1 MIVDFFR
8 HGSGLS
14 KGCLDYLL
22 GEDREREHAQV
33 LSGDVE
39 LTAQL
44 IDSSPFAKKYTSGCL
59 SFYEHDLSDQDKQKI
74 MQNFEECLFP
84 GLDKDQY
91 QILWVQHQDKI
102 NQDTCETRLELNFVI
117 PNVELSTGKRLQPF
131 YAPVDLDR
139 VDLFKQITNT
149 EHSLYD
155 PNDPEHRQLF
165 LNKKN
170 LPKDIKDFKEQLHQR
185 VYRAVSNG
193 EVTDR
198 QELVQWLE
206 SNQINVTRQVKNSI
220 SIENPYEGAKRPIR
234 LEGEIYEQGFRATSE
249 YRQEVQQRIAEYR
262 GTTSERYRANVT
274 DYQRQLE
281 HKSQYHS
288 DRYPKVGRK
297 NSPEHSKQRPDGRE
311 AVEPISK
318 LAAIEIEPFNAIKR
332 ANTEPRTASPESSGT
347 EKTYHFEYGTDF
359 SSSYFAYSDFL
370 AWSRHQKQVQ
380 RDTDFEQR
388 DFRETGESRSLEQI
402 RGQLDDQHMQAA
414 RQQSSAFLYFDQRET
429 GQIRDWLLRS
439 NGVLIDDGVRSA
451 VIEDYRRTAVAIEA
465 TTARTAESTRNNA
478 NTVDGYRRIKELHED
493 FTAEAQ
499 RSGQNCYSISE
510 DYATTVRADYFSKFF
525 EETTRELRISSA
537 RATERVSDEFAYRF
551 RGEANNSQRTAEFGA
566 NRNREA
572 NSTIGTSN
580 ERETGLSEQ
589 LSRKVRGFN
598 TNPIFE
604 ALDVLDRRRELQQ
617 ERQRKNDR
625 GYDSPSPF

>member
-33 LSGDVE
+33 LSGDIE

-74 MQNFEECLFP
+74 MQNFEECLLP
-84 GLDKDQY
+84 GLDKDRY

-102 NQDTCETRLELNFVI
+102 NQDTGETRLELNFVI

-149 EHSLYD
+149 KHSLYD
-155 PNDPEHRQLF
+155 PDDPEHRQLF

-170 LPKDIKDFKEQLHQR
+170 LPKDIKDFKAQLHQR
-185 VYRAVSNG
+185 IYRAVANG
-193 EVTDR
+193 EVSDR

-234 LEGEIYEQGFRATSE
+234 LEGEIYEQGFRATGE
-249 YRQEVQQRIAEYR
+249 YRQEIQQRIEEYR

-281 HKSQYHS
+281 HKSQYHC
-288 DRYPKVGRK
+288 DRYPTVGRE
-297 NSPEHSKQRPDGRE
+297 NSPEHSKQRPNGRE
-311 AVEPISK
+311 AVEPVSK

-332 ANTEPRTASPESSGT
+332 ANTKPRTTSSEPSRT

-370 AWSRHQKQVQ
+370 AWSHRQKQVQ
-380 RDTDFEQR
+380 RSKNTQYSDQ
-388 DFRETGESRSLEQI
+388 RETIESRSPEQI
-402 RGQLDDQHMQAA
+402 RGQPEYQYVQESIKQQATSMHSDQQECRGMAKRLHDSNGILNDDRIRNTIIENHRRTTAAITATTSTIAEATASFRHDANQNYPSIVSAVKGNRERSAELTASTEIISDNTEAISRARTQHSKLYRADQLQSPRDEQDYS
-414 RQQSSAFLYFDQRET
+414 RQRRSAGENLNHTAFSLVRSSQSSEEFAQNV
-429 GQIRDWLLRS
+429 RD
-439 NGVLIDDGVRSA
+439 
-451 VIEDYRRTAVAIEA
+451 IE
-465 TTARTAESTRNNA
+465 RNI
-478 NTVDGYRRIKELHED
+478 VQIKE
-493 FTAEAQ
+493 
-499 RSGQNCYSISE
+499 
-510 DYATTVRADYFSKFF
+510 
-525 EETTRELRISSA
+525 
-537 RATERVSDEFAYRF
+537 
-551 RGEANNSQRTAEFGA
+551 
-566 NRNREA
+566 
-572 NSTIGTSN
+572 
-580 ERETGLSEQ
+580 
-589 LSRKVRGFN
+589 
-598 TNPIFE
+598 
-604 ALDVLDRRRELQQ
+604 
-617 ERQRKNDR
+617 RQKEIEKPRPNKDR
-625 GYDSPSPF
+625 GMDFGM

>member
-59 SFYEHDLSDQDKQKI
+59 SFYEHDLSDQDKQQI
-74 MQNFEECLFP
+74 MQNFERCLFP

-91 QILWVQHQDKI
+91 QILWVQHQDKV
-102 NQDTCETRLELNFVI
+102 NQDTGQTRLELNFVI

-155 PNDPEHRQLF
+155 PDDPEHRQLF

-185 VYRAVSNG
+185 VYRAVANG
-193 EVTDR
+193 EIADR
-198 QELVQWLE
+198 QGLVQWLE
-206 SNQINVTRQVKNSI
+206 SNQINVIRQVKNSI

-234 LEGEIYEQGFRATSE
+234 LEGEIYEQGFRATGE
-249 YRQEVQQRIAEYR
+249 YRQEVQQRIEEYR
-262 GTTSERYRANVT
+262 GATSERYRANVT

-281 HKSQYHS
+281 HKSQYHC
-288 DRYPKVGRK
+288 DRYPTVGRE
-297 NSPEHSKQRPDGRE
+297 NSPEHSKQRPNGRE
-311 AVEPISK
+311 AVEPVPK

-332 ANTEPRTASPESSGT
+332 ANTEPRTESSESSRT
-347 EKTYHFEYGTDF
+347 EKTYHFEYGADF

-380 RDTDFEQR
+380 RDAGAKHR
-388 DFRETGESRSLEQI
+388 DQRETNEGRPFEPI
-402 RGQLDDQHMQAA
+402 GGQFDDQHMQAT
-414 RQQSSAFLYFDQRET
+414 RQQSTTSLYSDQQECRGMAE
-429 GQIRDWLLRS
+429 RLHDS
-439 NGVLIDDGVRSA
+439 NGVLNDDRIRNTIIENHRRTTATINATAIAIAEATASFRYNANEDYPSLVSAVKGNRERSA
-451 VIEDYRRTAVAIEA
+451 KLTASTEIISDNTEAISR
-465 TTARTAESTRNNA
+465 ART
-478 NTVDGYRRIKELHED
+478 
-493 FTAEAQ
+493 Q
-499 RSGQNCYSISE
+499 YSKL
-510 DYATTVRADYFSKFF
+510 YRADQWKSSRDEPDHSQQRRSAGENLNHTAFSLV
-525 EETTRELRISSA
+525 TSDQSA
-537 RATERVSDEFAYRF
+537 AEFA
-551 RGEANNSQRTAEFGA
+551 
-566 NRNREA
+566 RNIRDIEK
-572 NSTIGTSN
+572 NILQMN
-580 ERETGLSEQ
+580 ER
-589 LSRKVRGFN
+589 K
-598 TNPIFE
+598 
-604 ALDVLDRRRELQQ
+604 Q
-617 ERQRKNDR
+617 EVEKLRPKQDR
-625 GYDSPSPF
+625 GMDFGM

>member
-102 NQDTCETRLELNFVI
+102 NQDTGETRLELNFVI

-131 YAPVDLDR
+131 YAPADLDR
-139 VDLFKQITNT
+139 VDLFKQIINT

-155 PNDPEHRQLF
+155 PDDPEHRQLF

-185 VYRAVSNG
+185 VYRAVANG
-193 EVTDR
+193 EVADR

-206 SNQINVTRQVKNSI
+206 SNQIHVTRQVKNSI

-249 YRQEVQQRIAEYR
+249 YRQEVQQRIEEYR
-262 GTTSERYRANVT
+262 GTTSERYRANLT

-281 HKSQYHS
+281 HKSQYHC
-288 DRYPKVGRK
+288 DRYPTVGRE
-297 NSPEHSKQRPDGRE
+297 NSPEHSKQCPNGRE
-311 AVEPISK
+311 AVEPVSK

-332 ANTEPRTASPESSGT
+332 ENTEPRTASSESSPT
-347 EKTYHFEYGTDF
+347 EKTYHFEYGADF

-370 AWSRHQKQVQ
+370 AWSRHQKQIQ
-380 RDTDFEQR
+380 RDADAKHR
-388 DFRETGESRSLEQI
+388 DQRETNEGRPFEPI
-402 RGQLDDQHMQAA
+402 RGQFDDQHMQAT
-414 RQQSSAFLYFDQRET
+414 RQQSPTALYSDQQERRRMAE
-429 GQIRDWLLRS
+429 RLHDS
-439 NGVLIDDGVRSA
+439 NGVLNDDRIRNTIIENHRRTTATINATTSAIAEATASFRHNANQDYPSLISAVKGNRERSAKLTASTEIISDNAEAISRARTQYSKLYRADQWQSPRDEQDYSQQRRSAGENLNYTAFSLVRS
-451 VIEDYRRTAVAIEA
+451 
-465 TTARTAESTRNNA
+465 S
-478 NTVDGYRRIKELHED
+478 
-493 FTAEAQ
+493 Q
-499 RSGQNCYSISE
+499 
-510 DYATTVRADYFSKFF
+510 
-525 EETTRELRISSA
+525 SSA
-537 RATERVSDEFAYRF
+537 EFDRNIGDIEKNIVKMKQYR
-551 RGEANNSQRTAEFGA
+551 E
-566 NRNREA
+566 
-572 NSTIGTSN
+572 
-580 ERETGLSEQ
+580 
-589 LSRKVRGFN
+589 K
-598 TNPIFE
+598 E
-604 ALDVLDRRRELQQ
+604 ALKP
-617 ERQRKNDR
+617 ERNLGQDL
-625 GYDSPSPF
+625 SM

>member
-22 GEDREREHAQV
+22 GEDREREHALV

-59 SFYEHDLSDQDKQKI
+59 SFYEHDLNDQDKQQI
-74 MQNFEECLFP
+74 IQNFEECLFP
-84 GLDKDQY
+84 GLNQDQY
-91 QILWVQHQDKI
+91 QILWVQHQDKV
-102 NQDTCETRLELNFVI
+102 NQDTGQTRLELNFVI

-149 EHSLYD
+149 QHRLYD
-155 PNDPEHRQLF
+155 PDDPEHRQLF

-185 VYRAVSNG
+185 VYRAVANG
-193 EVTDR
+193 EVADR

-234 LEGEIYEQGFRATSE
+234 LEGEIYEQGFRATGE
-249 YRQEVQQRIAEYR
+249 YRQEVQQRIEEYR

-274 DYQRQLE
+274 EYQRQLE
-281 HKSQYHS
+281 HKSQYHN
-288 DRYPKVGRK
+288 DRYSTVGRE

-311 AVEPISK
+311 TVKPVSS

-380 RDTDFEQR
+380 RDADAKYSDQREANEGRPFEPI
-388 DFRETGESRSLEQI
+388 G
-402 RGQLDDQHMQAA
+402 GQFDDQHMQAT
-414 RQQSSAFLYFDQRET
+414 RQQSSTPMYSDQQERWGMAE
-429 GQIRDWLLRS
+429 RLHDS
-439 NGVLIDDGVRSA
+439 NGVLNDDRIRNTI
-451 VIEDYRRTAVAIEA
+451 IENHRRTTATITATTSAIAEA
-465 TTARTAESTRNNA
+465 TASFRHNANQDYPSLVSTVKGNRERSEKLTASTEIISDNTEAISRSRTQYSKLYRADQWKSSRDEPDHSQQRRSSGENLNRTA
-478 NTVDGYRRIKELHED
+478 
-493 FTAEAQ
+493 
-499 RSGQNCYSISE
+499 
-510 DYATTVRADYFSKFF
+510 FSLI
-525 EETTRELRISSA
+525 TSDQSA
-537 RATERVSDEFAYRF
+537 AEFA
-551 RGEANNSQRTAEFGA
+551 
-566 NRNREA
+566 RNIRDIET
-572 NSTIGTSN
+572 NIVQMK
-580 ERETGLSEQ
+580 ERKKEMD
-589 LSRKVRGFN
+589 K
-598 TNPIFE
+598 P
-604 ALDVLDRRRELQQ
+604 
-617 ERQRKNDR
+617 KPDR
-625 GYDSPSPF
+625 GMDFSL

>member
-33 LSGDVE
+33 LSGNVE

-91 QILWVQHQDKI
+91 QILWVQHQDKV
-102 NQDTCETRLELNFVI
+102 NQDTGETRLELNFVI

-155 PNDPEHRQLF
+155 PDDPEHRQLF

-193 EVTDR
+193 EVADR

-234 LEGEIYEQGFRATSE
+234 LEGEIYEQGFRATGE
-249 YRQEVQQRIAEYR
+249 YRQEVQQRIEEYR

-281 HKSQYHS
+281 HKSQYHC
-288 DRYPKVGRK
+288 DRYPTVGRE

-311 AVEPISK
+311 AVKPVSN
-318 LAAIEIEPFNAIKR
+318 LAAIEIEPFNEIKR
-332 ANTEPRTASPESSGT
+332 ANTEPRTTSPESSGT

-380 RDTDFEQR
+380 RDADAKYSDQREANEGRPFEPI
-388 DFRETGESRSLEQI
+388 G
-402 RGQLDDQHMQAA
+402 GQFDDQHMQAT
-414 RQQSSAFLYFDQRET
+414 RQQSTTSLYSDQQECRGMAE
-429 GQIRDWLLRS
+429 RLHDS
-439 NGVLIDDGVRSA
+439 NGVLNDDRIRNTIIENHRRTTATITATTSAIAEATASFRHNANQDYPSLVSSIKSNRERSA
-451 VIEDYRRTAVAIEA
+451 ELTASTEIIIDNTEAISRARTQYSKLYRADQWQSPRDKPDHSQQRRSAGENLNRTA
-465 TTARTAESTRNNA
+465 
-478 NTVDGYRRIKELHED
+478 
-493 FTAEAQ
+493 
-499 RSGQNCYSISE
+499 
-510 DYATTVRADYFSKFF
+510 FSLV
-525 EETTRELRISSA
+525 TGDQSSA
-537 RATERVSDEFAYRF
+537 EFA
-551 RGEANNSQRTAEFGA
+551 
-566 NRNREA
+566 RNIRDIEK
-572 NSTIGTSN
+572 NIIQMN
-580 ERETGLSEQ
+580 ERKQEVEKPRPRQ
-589 LSRKVRGFN
+589 DRGFD
-598 TNPIFE
+598 F
-604 ALDVLDRRRELQQ
+604 
-617 ERQRKNDR
+617 
-625 GYDSPSPF
+625 GM

>member
-59 SFYEHDLSDQDKQKI
+59 SFYEHDLSDQDKQQI

-84 GLDKDQY
+84 GLEKDQY

-102 NQDTCETRLELNFVI
+102 NQDTGETRLELNFVI

-139 VDLFKQITNT
+139 VDLFKQIINT

-155 PNDPEHRQLF
+155 PDAPEHRQLF

-185 VYRAVSNG
+185 VYRAVANG

-198 QELVQWLE
+198 QGLVQWLE
-206 SNQINVTRQVKNSI
+206 SNQIHVTRQVKNSI

-234 LEGEIYEQGFRATSE
+234 LEGEIYEQGFRATGE

-262 GTTSERYRANVT
+262 GTASERYRANVT

-281 HKSQYHS
+281 YKSKYHS
-288 DRYPKVGRK
+288 NRYPTVGRE
-297 NSPEHSKQRPDGRE
+297 NSPEHSEQRPDSRK
-311 AVEPISK
+311 AAEPISK

-332 ANTEPRTASPESSGT
+332 ENTEPRAASPESSGT
-347 EKTYHFEYGTDF
+347 EKAYHFEYGTDF
-359 SSSYFAYSDFL
+359 SSSYFAYSDFI
-370 AWSRHQKQVQ
+370 AWSHRQKQVQ
-380 RDTDFEQR
+380 RSKDTQYR
-388 DFRETGESRSLEQI
+388 DQRETVESRSPKQI
-402 RGQLDDQHMQAA
+402 RGQSEYQYVQESIEQQATPMYSDQQECRGMAERLH
-414 RQQSSAFLYFDQRET
+414 D
-429 GQIRDWLLRS
+429 S
-439 NGVLIDDGVRSA
+439 NGILNDDRIRNTIIENHRRTTAAITATTTAVAAATANFRHDAKQDYPSLVSAVKSNQERSGELATGTKVLIDNTDTISRARTQYSKLYRADQWQSPRNEQDYSEQRRSSGENLNHTAFSLVRS
-451 VIEDYRRTAVAIEA
+451 
-465 TTARTAESTRNNA
+465 S
-478 NTVDGYRRIKELHED
+478 
-493 FTAEAQ
+493 Q
-499 RSGQNCYSISE
+499 SSE
-510 DYATTVRADYFSKFF
+510 
-525 EETTRELRISSA
+525 
-537 RATERVSDEFAYRF
+537 EFA
-551 RGEANNSQRTAEFGA
+551 
-566 NRNREA
+566 RNIRNIEK
-572 NSTIGTSN
+572 NIVQMN
-580 ERETGLSEQ
+580 ERKQEIEKPRPKQ
-589 LSRKVRGFN
+589 NRGMDF
-598 TNPIFE
+598 
-604 ALDVLDRRRELQQ
+604 
-617 ERQRKNDR
+617 
-625 GYDSPSPF
+625 GM

>member
-59 SFYEHDLSDQDKQKI
+59 SFYEHDLSDQNKQKI

-84 GLDKDQY
+84 GLEKDQY

-102 NQDTCETRLELNFVI
+102 NQDTGETRLELNFVI

-155 PNDPEHRQLF
+155 PDDPEHRQLF

-170 LPKDIKDFKEQLHQR
+170 LPKDIKDFKAQLHQR
-185 VYRAVSNG
+185 VYRAVANG
-193 EVTDR
+193 EVADR

-234 LEGEIYEQGFRATSE
+234 LEGEIYEQGFRATGE
-249 YRQEVQQRIAEYR
+249 YRQEVQQRIEEYR

-281 HKSQYHS
+281 HKSQYHC
-288 DRYPKVGRK
+288 DRYPTVGRE

-311 AVEPISK
+311 AVKPVSK

-332 ANTEPRTASPESSGT
+332 ANTEPRTASPESSRT

-380 RDTDFEQR
+380 RDADAKYSDQREANEGRPFEP
-388 DFRETGESRSLEQI
+388 I
-402 RGQLDDQHMQAA
+402 RGQFDDQHMQAT
-414 RQQSSAFLYFDQRET
+414 RQQSTTSLYSDQQECRGMAE
-429 GQIRDWLLRS
+429 RLHDS
-439 NGVLIDDGVRSA
+439 NGVLNDDRIRNTI
-451 VIEDYRRTAVAIEA
+451 IENHRRTTAAITATTRAIEA
-465 TTARTAESTRNNA
+465 ATAVFRHDANQNYPSLVSAVKGNQERSGKLTASTEIISDNTEAISRARTQYSKLYRADQWQSPRDEPDHSQQRRSAGENLNRTAFNLGTSDQSSAEFARNIGNIEK
-478 NTVDGYRRIKELHED
+478 NIVQIKE
-493 FTAEAQ
+493 
-499 RSGQNCYSISE
+499 
-510 DYATTVRADYFSKFF
+510 
-525 EETTRELRISSA
+525 
-537 RATERVSDEFAYRF
+537 
-551 RGEANNSQRTAEFGA
+551 
-566 NRNREA
+566 
-572 NSTIGTSN
+572 
-580 ERETGLSEQ
+580 
-589 LSRKVRGFN
+589 
-598 TNPIFE
+598 
-604 ALDVLDRRRELQQ
+604 
-617 ERQRKNDR
+617 RQKEMEKPRPKQDR
-625 GYDSPSPF
+625 GMDFGI

>member
-22 GEDREREHAQV
+22 GEDREREHAKV

-59 SFYEHDLSDQDKQKI
+59 SFYEHDLSDQDKQQI

-84 GLDKDQY
+84 GLEKDQY

-102 NQDTCETRLELNFVI
+102 NQDTGETRLELNFVI

-155 PNDPEHRQLF
+155 PDDPAHRQLF

-170 LPKDIKDFKEQLHQR
+170 LPKDIKDFKAQLHQR
-185 VYRAVSNG
+185 VYRAVANG
-193 EVTDR
+193 EVADR

-234 LEGEIYEQGFRATSE
+234 LEGEIYEQGFRATGE
-249 YRQEVQQRIAEYR
+249 YRQEVQQRIEEYR
-262 GTTSERYRANVT
+262 GTTSERYRANVA

-281 HKSQYHS
+281 HKSQYHC
-288 DRYPKVGRK
+288 DRYSTVGRE
-297 NSPEHSKQRPDGRE
+297 NSPEHSKQCSDGRE
-311 AVEPISK
+311 TVKPVSS

-347 EKTYHFEYGTDF
+347 EKTYYFEYGTDF

-370 AWSRHQKQVQ
+370 AWSCHQKQVQ
-380 RDTDFEQR
+380 RDADAKYSDQREANEGRPFEP
-388 DFRETGESRSLEQI
+388 I
-402 RGQLDDQHMQAA
+402 RGQFDDQHMQAT
-414 RQQSSAFLYFDQRET
+414 RQQSTTSLYSDQQECRGMAE
-429 GQIRDWLLRS
+429 RLHDS
-439 NGVLIDDGVRSA
+439 NGVLNDDRIRNTIIENHRRTTATITATTIAIAEATASFRHNANQDYPSLVSAVKGNRERSAKLTASTEIISDDTEAISRARTQYSKLYRADQWQSPRDEQDYSRQRRSSGENLNHTAFNLVRSSQSA
-451 VIEDYRRTAVAIEA
+451 
-465 TTARTAESTRNNA
+465 AEFTRNIRDIEKNI
-478 NTVDGYRRIKELHED
+478 VQMKELKKEVEQPQPKRD
-493 FTAEAQ
+493 
-499 RSGQNCYSISE
+499 RDMG
-510 DYATTVRADYFSKFF
+510 
-525 EETTRELRISSA
+525 
-537 RATERVSDEFAYRF
+537 
-551 RGEANNSQRTAEFGA
+551 RGW
-566 NRNREA
+566 
-572 NSTIGTSN
+572 
-580 ERETGLSEQ
+580 
-589 LSRKVRGFN
+589 
-598 TNPIFE
+598 
-604 ALDVLDRRRELQQ
+604 
-617 ERQRKNDR
+617 
-625 GYDSPSPF
+625 

>member
-39 LTAQL
+39 LTGQL

-59 SFYEHDLSDQDKQKI
+59 SFYEHDLSDQDKQQI

-91 QILWVQHQDKI
+91 QILWVQHQDKV
-102 NQDTCETRLELNFVI
+102 NQDTGETRLELNFVI

-139 VDLFKQITNT
+139 VDLFKQIINT

-155 PNDPEHRQLF
+155 PDDPEHRQLF

-193 EVTDR
+193 EVADR

-234 LEGEIYEQGFRATSE
+234 LEGEIYEQGFRATGE
-249 YRQEVQQRIAEYR
+249 YRQEVQQRIEEYR
-262 GTTSERYRANVT
+262 GTTSERYRTNVT

-281 HKSQYHS
+281 HKSQYYC
-288 DRYPKVGRK
+288 DRYPTVGRE

-311 AVEPISK
+311 AIKPVSN

-332 ANTEPRTASPESSGT
+332 ANTEPRTASPESSRT
-347 EKTYHFEYGTDF
+347 EKTYYFEYGADF
-359 SSSYFAYSDFL
+359 SSSYFAYSNFL

-380 RDTDFEQR
+380 RDADAKYSDQREANEGRPFEPIGRQ
-388 DFRETGESRSLEQI
+388 F
-402 RGQLDDQHMQAA
+402 DDQHMQTAK
-414 RQQSSAFLYFDQRET
+414 QQSPTSMYSDQQGRRGLAEQLH
-429 GQIRDWLLRS
+429 GAD
-439 NGVLIDDGVRSA
+439 GVLSDDRIRNT
-451 VIEDYRRTAVAIEA
+451 VIENHRRTTAAITA
-465 TTARTAESTRNNA
+465 TTNSVAAATAEFRRDAKENYPSLISTIKGNGERTDRLSA
-478 NTVDGYRRIKELHED
+478 NTKVIIDNTDTISRIGKNTATYTEQINGKVREMSQITTNYED
-493 FTAEAQ
+493 VLEKISTTQ
-499 RSGQNCYSISE
+499 RSVSSQVAKAQQNLLETSE
-510 DYATTVRADYFSKFF
+510 LLK
-525 EETTRELRISSA
+525 RISS
-537 RATERVSDEFAYRF
+537 
-551 RGEANNSQRTAEFGA
+551 
-566 NRNREA
+566 
-572 NSTIGTSN
+572 
-580 ERETGLSEQ
+580 
-589 LSRKVRGFN
+589 K
-598 TNPIFE
+598 
-604 ALDVLDRRRELQQ
+604 
-617 ERQRKNDR
+617 
-625 GYDSPSPF
+625 

>member
-59 SFYEHDLSDQDKQKI
+59 SFYEHDLSDQDKQQI

-91 QILWVQHQDKI
+91 QILWVQHQDKV
-102 NQDTCETRLELNFVI
+102 NQDTGETRLELNFVI

-155 PNDPEHRQLF
+155 PDDPEHRQLF

-170 LPKDIKDFKEQLHQR
+170 LPKDIKDFKAQLHQR
-185 VYRAVSNG
+185 VYRAVANG
-193 EVTDR
+193 EVADR

-206 SNQINVTRQVKNSI
+206 LNQINVTRQVKNSI

-234 LEGEIYEQGFRATSE
+234 LEGEIYEQGFRATGE
-249 YRQEVQQRIAEYR
+249 YRQEVQQRIEEYR
-262 GTTSERYRANVT
+262 GTASERYRANVT
-274 DYQRQLE
+274 EYQRQLE

-288 DRYPKVGRK
+288 DRYPTVGRE

-311 AVEPISK
+311 AVEPVSS

-332 ANTEPRTASPESSGT
+332 ADTEPRTASPESSRT
-347 EKTYHFEYGTDF
+347 EKTYYFEYGTDF
-359 SSSYFAYSDFL
+359 SSSYFAYSNFL

-380 RDTDFEQR
+380 RDADAKYSDQREANEGRPFEPIGRQ
-388 DFRETGESRSLEQI
+388 F
-402 RGQLDDQHMQAA
+402 DDQHMQAT
-414 RQQSSAFLYFDQRET
+414 RQQSTTSLYSDQQECRGMAE
-429 GQIRDWLLRS
+429 RLHDS
-439 NGVLIDDGVRSA
+439 NGVLNDDRIRNTIIENHRRTTATITATTNAIAEATASFRHNANQNYPSLVSSIKGNRERSAELTASTEIISDNTEAISRSRTQYSKLYRADQWQSPRDEPNHSQQRRSIEENLNDTAFSLVRSSQ
-451 VIEDYRRTAVAIEA
+451 I
-465 TTARTAESTRNNA
+465 ST
-478 NTVDGYRRIKELHED
+478 
-493 FTAEAQ
+493 
-499 RSGQNCYSISE
+499 
-510 DYATTVRADYFSKFF
+510 
-525 EETTRELRISSA
+525 
-537 RATERVSDEFAYRF
+537 EFA
-551 RGEANNSQRTAEFGA
+551 
-566 NRNREA
+566 RNLRDIEK
-572 NSTIGTSN
+572 NIVQMN
-580 ERETGLSEQ
+580 ERKHEIEKP
-589 LSRKVRGFN
+589 RPK
-598 TNPIFE
+598 
-604 ALDVLDRRRELQQ
+604 
-617 ERQRKNDR
+617 KDR
-625 GYDSPSPF
+625 GMDFSM

>member
-22 GEDREREHAQV
+22 GEDREREHAKV

-39 LTAQL
+39 LTGQL

-74 MQNFEECLFP
+74 MRNFEQCLFP
-84 GLDKDQY
+84 GLDQDQY
-91 QILWVQHQDKI
+91 QILWVQHQDKV
-102 NQDTCETRLELNFVI
+102 NQDTGQTRLELNFVI

-155 PNDPEHRQLF
+155 PDDPEHRQLF

-193 EVTDR
+193 EVADR

-234 LEGEIYEQGFRATSE
+234 LEGEIYEQGFRATGE

-281 HKSQYHS
+281 HKSKYHVE
-288 DRYPKVGRK
+288 RYPTVGRGDLTA
-297 NSPEHSKQRPDGRE
+297 HSERLTADRDATRP
-311 AVEPISK
+311 VPS
-318 LAAIEIEPFNAIKR
+318 LATVQIEPFKANER
-332 ANTEPRTASPESSGT
+332 ADTDRRTASSEQKPT
-347 EKTYHFEYGTDF
+347 ETAYHFEYGNDF
-359 SSSYFAYSDFL
+359 GSCYFNYSHYCARFYG
-370 AWSRHQKQVQ
+370 QKQVQ
-380 RDTDFEQR
+380 RDTDTQY
-388 DFRETGESRSLEQI
+388 DHQRETNASGSPEPI
-402 RGQLDDQHMQAA
+402 GGQFDVQHMQTAKQQSPTLMYSDQQECRRMAERLHDSDGVLNDDRIRNAVIENYRRTTATITATTRAVTAA
-414 RQQSSAFLYFDQRET
+414 TESFRHNANQNYPSLVSAIKGNQERSGQLATDTKVINDNTEAISRARTQYSELYRADQWQSPRDESNYSQQQRSSGENLNRTAFSLVASDQSSAEFARNL
-429 GQIRDWLLRS
+429 RDIEK
-439 NGVLIDDGVRSA
+439 NLIQ
-451 VIEDYRRTAVAIEA
+451 
-465 TTARTAESTRNNA
+465 
-478 NTVDGYRRIKELHED
+478 IKER
-493 FTAEAQ
+493 Q
-499 RSGQNCYSISE
+499 KKI
-510 DYATTVRADYFSKFF
+510 
-525 EETTRELRISSA
+525 ETP
-537 RATERVSDEFAYRF
+537 
-551 RGEANNSQRTAEFGA
+551 Q
-566 NRNREA
+566 
-572 NSTIGTSN
+572 
-580 ERETGLSEQ
+580 
-589 LSRKVRGFN
+589 
-598 TNPIFE
+598 P
-604 ALDVLDRRRELQQ
+604 
-617 ERQRKNDR
+617 KNDHSLFR
-625 GYDSPSPF
+625 

>member
-59 SFYEHDLSDQDKQKI
+59 SFYEHDLSDQDKQQI

-102 NQDTCETRLELNFVI
+102 NQDTGETRLELNFVI

-155 PNDPEHRQLF
+155 PDDPEHRQLF

-193 EVTDR
+193 EVADR

-234 LEGEIYEQGFRATSE
+234 LEGEIYEQGFRATGE
-249 YRQEVQQRIAEYR
+249 YRQEVQQRIEEYR

-288 DRYPKVGRK
+288 DRYPTVGRE
-297 NSPEHSKQRPDGRE
+297 NSPEHSKQRPNGRE
-311 AVEPISK
+311 AVEPVSK

-380 RDTDFEQR
+380 RDAGAKHR
-388 DFRETGESRSLEQI
+388 DQRETNEGRPFEPI
-402 RGQLDDQHMQAA
+402 RGQLDDQYMQAT
-414 RQQSSAFLYFDQRET
+414 RQQSSALMYSDQQECRGMAE
-429 GQIRDWLLRS
+429 RLHDS
-439 NGVLIDDGVRSA
+439 NGVLNDDRIRNTI
-451 VIEDYRRTAVAIEA
+451 IENHRRTTAAITATTTAVAEATASFRHNANQDYPSLVSSIKDNRERSAKLTASTEIISDNAEAISRARTEYSKLYRADQWKSPRDEQDYSQQRRSSGENLNHTAFSLVRSSQSSTEFARNVRIIEA
-465 TTARTAESTRNNA
+465 TI
-478 NTVDGYRRIKELHED
+478 VQMKEQKKEI
-493 FTAEAQ
+493 EKP
-499 RSGQNCYSISE
+499 R
-510 DYATTVRADYFSKFF
+510 
-525 EETTRELRISSA
+525 
-537 RATERVSDEFAYRF
+537 
-551 RGEANNSQRTAEFGA
+551 
-566 NRNREA
+566 
-572 NSTIGTSN
+572 
-580 ERETGLSEQ
+580 
-589 LSRKVRGFN
+589 
-598 TNPIFE
+598 P
-604 ALDVLDRRRELQQ
+604 QQ
-617 ERQRKNDR
+617 DR
-625 GYDSPSPF
+625 GIDFEM

>member
-14 KGCLDYLL
+14 KNCLDYLL

-59 SFYEHDLSDQDKQKI
+59 SFYEHDLSDQDKQNI
-74 MQNFEECLFP
+74 MQNFEQCLFP
-84 GLDKDQY
+84 GLDRDQY
-91 QILWVQHQDKI
+91 QILWVQHQDKV
-102 NQDTCETRLELNFVI
+102 NQDTGETRLELNFVI

-155 PNDPEHRQLF
+155 PDDPEHRQLF

-185 VYRAVSNG
+185 VYRAVTNG
-193 EVTDR
+193 EVADR

-234 LEGEIYEQGFRATSE
+234 LEGEIYEQSFRATGE
-249 YRQEVQQRIAEYR
+249 YRQEVQQRIEEYR

-288 DRYPKVGRK
+288 DRYSTVGRE
-297 NSPEHSKQRPDGRE
+297 NSPEHSKQRPNGRE
-311 AVEPISK
+311 AVEPVSK

-332 ANTEPRTASPESSGT
+332 ANTEPRTASPESSPT
-347 EKTYHFEYGTDF
+347 EKTYHFEYGADF

-380 RDTDFEQR
+380 RDADAKHR
-388 DFRETGESRSLEQI
+388 DQRETNEGRSFEPI
-402 RGQLDDQHMQAA
+402 GGQFDDQHMQAT
-414 RQQSSAFLYFDQRET
+414 RQQSPASMYSDQQECRRMAEWLYD
-429 GQIRDWLLRS
+429 S
-439 NGVLIDDGVRSA
+439 NGVLNDDRIRNTVIDNHRRTTATITATTSAIAEATASFRHDANQDYPRLVSSVKGNRERSA
-451 VIEDYRRTAVAIEA
+451 KLTASTEIISDNTEAISR
-465 TTARTAESTRNNA
+465 ARTQYSQLYRADQWQSQRDESDYSQQRRSTGENLSLTTLSLVTSDQSSAEFTRN
-478 NTVDGYRRIKELHED
+478 
-493 FTAEAQ
+493 
-499 RSGQNCYSISE
+499 
-510 DYATTVRADYFSKFF
+510 VRDIEKNLI
-525 EETTRELRISSA
+525 EM
-537 RATERVSDEFAYRF
+537 
-551 RGEANNSQRTAEFGA
+551 
-566 NRNREA
+566 
-572 NSTIGTSN
+572 
-580 ERETGLSEQ
+580 
-589 LSRKVRGFN
+589 K
-598 TNPIFE
+598 
-604 ALDVLDRRRELQQ
+604 Q
-617 ERQRKNDR
+617 ERAEIERTKDR
-625 GYDSPSPF
+625 GIDFGF

>member
-22 GEDREREHAQV
+22 GEDREREHARV

-91 QILWVQHQDKI
+91 QILWVQHQDKV
-102 NQDTCETRLELNFVI
+102 NQDTGETRLELNFVI

-155 PNDPEHRQLF
+155 PDDPEHRQLF

-170 LPKDIKDFKEQLHQR
+170 LPKDIKDFKEQLHQC

-193 EVTDR
+193 EVADR

-234 LEGEIYEQGFRATSE
+234 LEGEIYEQGFRATGE
-249 YRQEVQQRIAEYR
+249 YRQEVQQRIEEYR
-262 GTTSERYRANVT
+262 GTASERYRANVT
-274 DYQRQLE
+274 EYQRQLD

-288 DRYPKVGRK
+288 DRYPTVGRE

-311 AVEPISK
+311 AVEPVSS

-332 ANTEPRTASPESSGT
+332 ADTEPRTASPESSRT

-380 RDTDFEQR
+380 RDADAKYSDQREANEGRPFEPIGRQ
-388 DFRETGESRSLEQI
+388 F
-402 RGQLDDQHMQAA
+402 DDQHMQAT
-414 RQQSSAFLYFDQRET
+414 RQQSTTSLYSDQQECRGMAE
-429 GQIRDWLLRS
+429 RLHDS
-439 NGVLIDDGVRSA
+439 NGVLNDDRIRNTIIENHRRTTATITATTSAIAEATASFRHNANQDYPSLVSSIKDNRERSA
-451 VIEDYRRTAVAIEA
+451 ELTASTEIIIDNTEAISRARTQYSELYRADQWQSSRDEPDYSQQRRSIGENLNRTAFSLVTSDQSSAKFARNVRDIEK
-465 TTARTAESTRNNA
+465 NL
-478 NTVDGYRRIKELHED
+478 VQIKEHQKE
-493 FTAEAQ
+493 
-499 RSGQNCYSISE
+499 I
-510 DYATTVRADYFSKFF
+510 
-525 EETTRELRISSA
+525 
-537 RATERVSDEFAYRF
+537 
-551 RGEANNSQRTAEFGA
+551 
-566 NRNREA
+566 
-572 NSTIGTSN
+572 
-580 ERETGLSEQ
+580 EQ
-589 LSRKVRGFN
+589 PRPK
-598 TNPIFE
+598 
-604 ALDVLDRRRELQQ
+604 Q
-617 ERQRKNDR
+617 DR
-625 GYDSPSPF
+625 GMDFGM

>member
-22 GEDREREHAQV
+22 GEDRERDNALV

-39 LTAQL
+39 LTAHL

-59 SFYEHDLSDQDKQKI
+59 SFYEHDLSDQDKQQI
-74 MQNFEECLFP
+74 MLNFEQCLFP
-84 GLDKDQY
+84 GLDQDQY
-91 QILWVQHQDKI
+91 QILWVQHQDKV
-102 NQDTCETRLELNFVI
+102 NQDTGQTRLELNFVI

-139 VDLFKQITNT
+139 VDLFKKITNT
-149 EHSLYD
+149 QHRLYD
-155 PNDPEHRQLF
+155 PDDPEHRQLF

-185 VYRAVSNG
+185 VYRAVANG
-193 EVTDR
+193 DVADR

-234 LEGEIYEQGFRATSE
+234 LEGEIYEQSFRATGE
-249 YRQEVQQRIAEYR
+249 YRQEVQQRIEEYR

-288 DRYPKVGRK
+288 DRYSTVGRE
-297 NSPEHSKQRPDGRE
+297 NSPEHSKQHPDCRE
-311 AVEPISK
+311 TVKPVSN

-359 SSSYFAYSDFL
+359 SSSYFAYSYFL
-370 AWSRHQKQVQ
+370 AWSRHQKQIQ
-380 RDTDFEQR
+380 RDADAKHR
-388 DFRETGESRSLEQI
+388 DQRETNEGRPFEPI
-402 RGQLDDQHMQAA
+402 RGQFDDQHMQAT
-414 RQQSSAFLYFDQRET
+414 RQQSTTALYSDQQECRRMAE
-429 GQIRDWLLRS
+429 RLHDS
-439 NGVLIDDGVRSA
+439 NGVLNDDRIRNTIIENHRRTTATINATTSAIAEATASFRHNANQDYPSLISAVKGNRERSA
-451 VIEDYRRTAVAIEA
+451 KLTAGTEIISDNTEAISR
-465 TTARTAESTRNNA
+465 ART
-478 NTVDGYRRIKELHED
+478 
-493 FTAEAQ
+493 Q
-499 RSGQNCYSISE
+499 YSKL
-510 DYATTVRADYFSKFF
+510 YRADQWKNSRD
-525 EETTRELRISSA
+525 EPDHSQQRRSAGENLNRTTLSLVTSNQSSA
-537 RATERVSDEFAYRF
+537 EFA
-551 RGEANNSQRTAEFGA
+551 
-566 NRNREA
+566 RNVGDIEK
-572 NSTIGTSN
+572 NLVQMN
-580 ERETGLSEQ
+580 ES
-589 LSRKVRGFN
+589 K
-598 TNPIFE
+598 
-604 ALDVLDRRRELQQ
+604 Q
-617 ERQRKNDR
+617 EIEKPRPKQDR
-625 GYDSPSPF
+625 GMDFGM

>member
-22 GEDREREHAQV
+22 GEDREREHALV

-59 SFYEHDLSDQDKQKI
+59 SFYEHDLNDQDKQQI
-74 MQNFEECLFP
+74 IQNFEECLFP
-84 GLDKDQY
+84 GLNQDQY
-91 QILWVQHQDKI
+91 QILWVQHQDKV
-102 NQDTCETRLELNFVI
+102 NQDTGQTRLELNFVI

-139 VDLFKQITNT
+139 VDLFKKITNT
-149 EHSLYD
+149 QHRLYD
-155 PNDPEHRQLF
+155 PDDPEHRQLF

-193 EVTDR
+193 EVADR

-234 LEGEIYEQGFRATSE
+234 LEGEIYEQGFRATGE
-249 YRQEVQQRIAEYR
+249 YRQEIQQRIEEYR

-281 HKSQYHS
+281 HKSQYHC
-288 DRYPKVGRK
+288 DRYPTVGRE
-297 NSPEHSKQRPDGRE
+297 NSPEHSKQRPNGRE
-311 AVEPISK
+311 AVEPVPK

-332 ANTEPRTASPESSGT
+332 ANTEPRTESPESSRT
-347 EKTYHFEYGTDF
+347 EKTYHFEYGADF

-380 RDTDFEQR
+380 RDAGAKHR
-388 DFRETGESRSLEQI
+388 DQRETNEGRPFEPI
-402 RGQLDDQHMQAA
+402 GGQFDDQHMQESIE
-414 RQQSSAFLYFDQRET
+414 QQATIMRTDQYGRRELAERLH
-429 GQIRDWLLRS
+429 GS
-439 NGVLIDDGVRSA
+439 NGVLSDDRIRNAIIENHRRTTATITATTSAIAEATASFRHNADQDYPSLVSSIKGNRERSA
-451 VIEDYRRTAVAIEA
+451 KLTASTEIISDNTEAISR
-465 TTARTAESTRNNA
+465 ARTQYSKLYRTDQWQSSRNES
-478 NTVDGYRRIKELHED
+478 DYSEQRRSSGENLNH
-493 FTAEAQ
+493 TAFSLVRGSQ
-499 RSGQNCYSISE
+499 SSE
-510 DYATTVRADYFSKFF
+510 
-525 EETTRELRISSA
+525 
-537 RATERVSDEFAYRF
+537 EFA
-551 RGEANNSQRTAEFGA
+551 
-566 NRNREA
+566 RNIRDIEK
-572 NSTIGTSN
+572 NIVQMN
-580 ERETGLSEQ
+580 ER
-589 LSRKVRGFN
+589 K
-598 TNPIFE
+598 
-604 ALDVLDRRRELQQ
+604 Q
-617 ERQRKNDR
+617 EIERPRPKRDR
-625 GYDSPSPF
+625 GMDFSL

>member
-74 MQNFEECLFP
+74 MQNFEQCLFP
-84 GLDKDQY
+84 GLDQDQY
-91 QILWVQHQDKI
+91 QILWVQHQDKV
-102 NQDTCETRLELNFVI
+102 NQDTGQTRLELNFVI

-149 EHSLYD
+149 QHRLYD
-155 PNDPEHRQLF
+155 PDDPEHRQLF

-185 VYRAVSNG
+185 VYRAVANG
-193 EVTDR
+193 EVADR

-234 LEGEIYEQGFRATSE
+234 LEGEIYEQGFRATGE
-249 YRQEVQQRIAEYR
+249 YRQEVQERIAEYR
-262 GTTSERYRANVT
+262 GTTSKRYRANVT

-288 DRYPKVGRK
+288 DRYSTVGRE
-297 NSPEHSKQRPDGRE
+297 SCPEHSKQHPNGRE
-311 AVEPISK
+311 AVKPVPN

-380 RDTDFEQR
+380 RDAGAKHR
-388 DFRETGESRSLEQI
+388 DQRETNEGRPFEPI
-402 RGQLDDQHMQAA
+402 GGQFDDQHMQESIE
-414 RQQSSAFLYFDQRET
+414 QQATIMRTDQYGRRELAE
-429 GQIRDWLLRS
+429 RLHDS
-439 NGVLIDDGVRSA
+439 NGVLNDDRIRNA
-451 VIEDYRRTAVAIEA
+451 VIENHRRTTAAITA
-465 TTARTAESTRNNA
+465 TTSAVEAATASFRYNANQDYSGLVSSIKGNRERSAKLTASTEIISDNTEAISRART
-478 NTVDGYRRIKELHED
+478 
-493 FTAEAQ
+493 Q
-499 RSGQNCYSISE
+499 YSKL
-510 DYATTVRADYFSKFF
+510 YRADQWQSQGNEPDYS
-525 EETTRELRISSA
+525 EQRRSTGENLSLTTLSLVTSDQSSA
-537 RATERVSDEFAYRF
+537 EFA
-551 RGEANNSQRTAEFGA
+551 
-566 NRNREA
+566 RNVGDIEK
-572 NSTIGTSN
+572 NFVQMK
-580 ERETGLSEQ
+580 ERKHEIEEPRPKQ
-589 LSRKVRGFN
+589 
-598 TNPIFE
+598 
-604 ALDVLDRRRELQQ
+604 
-617 ERQRKNDR
+617 DR
-625 GYDSPSPF
+625 GMDFGM

>member
-102 NQDTCETRLELNFVI
+102 NQDTGETRLELNFVI

-155 PNDPEHRQLF
+155 PDDPEHRQLF

-193 EVTDR
+193 EVADR

-234 LEGEIYEQGFRATSE
+234 LEGEIYEQGFRATGE
-249 YRQEVQQRIAEYR
+249 YRQEVQQRIEEYR

-281 HKSQYHS
+281 HKSQYHC
-288 DRYPKVGRK
+288 DRYPTVGRE
-297 NSPEHSKQRPDGRE
+297 NSPEHSKQRPNGRE
-311 AVEPISK
+311 AVEPVPK

-332 ANTEPRTASPESSGT
+332 ANTEPRTESPESSRT
-347 EKTYHFEYGTDF
+347 EKTYHFEYGADF

-380 RDTDFEQR
+380 RDADAKYSDQREANEGRPFEP
-388 DFRETGESRSLEQI
+388 I
-402 RGQLDDQHMQAA
+402 RGQFDDQHMQAT
-414 RQQSSAFLYFDQRET
+414 RQQSTTSLYSDQQECRGMAE
-429 GQIRDWLLRS
+429 RLHDS
-439 NGVLIDDGVRSA
+439 NGVLNDDRIRNTIIENHRRTTATITATTIAIAEATASFRHNANQDYPSLVSAVKGNRERSAKLTASTEIISDNTEAISRARTQYSKLYRADQWQSPRDEQDYSRQRRSSGENLNHTAFNLVRSSQSA
-451 VIEDYRRTAVAIEA
+451 
-465 TTARTAESTRNNA
+465 AEFTRNIRDIEKNI
-478 NTVDGYRRIKELHED
+478 VQIKEQKKEI
-493 FTAEAQ
+493 EKPQ
-499 RSGQNCYSISE
+499 PKQ
-510 DYATTVRADYFSKFF
+510 
-525 EETTRELRISSA
+525 
-537 RATERVSDEFAYRF
+537 
-551 RGEANNSQRTAEFGA
+551 
-566 NRNREA
+566 
-572 NSTIGTSN
+572 
-580 ERETGLSEQ
+580 
-589 LSRKVRGFN
+589 
-598 TNPIFE
+598 
-604 ALDVLDRRRELQQ
+604 
-617 ERQRKNDR
+617 DR
-625 GYDSPSPF
+625 GMDFGM

>member
-33 LSGDVE
+33 LSGDVD

-74 MQNFEECLFP
+74 MQKFEECLFP

-102 NQDTCETRLELNFVI
+102 NQDTGETRLELNFVI

-155 PNDPEHRQLF
+155 PDDPEHRQLF

-170 LPKDIKDFKEQLHQR
+170 LPKDVKDFKEQLHQR
-185 VYRAVSNG
+185 IYRAVANG
-193 EVTDR
+193 EVADR

-234 LEGEIYEQGFRATSE
+234 LEGEIYEQGFRATGE
-249 YRQEVQQRIAEYR
+249 YRQEVQQRIEEYR
-262 GTTSERYRANVT
+262 ETTSERYRANIT
-274 DYQRQLE
+274 EYQRQLE

-288 DRYPKVGRK
+288 DRYSTIGRE
-297 NSPEHSKQRPDGRE
+297 NSPKHSKQRQDSRE

-370 AWSRHQKQVQ
+370 AWSRHQKQIQ
-380 RDTDFEQR
+380 RDADAKHRNQ
-388 DFRETGESRSLEQI
+388 RETNEGRPFEPI
-402 RGQLDDQHMQAA
+402 RGQLDDQHMQAT
-414 RQQSSAFLYFDQRET
+414 RQQSSALMYSDQQECRGMAE
-429 GQIRDWLLRS
+429 RLHDS
-439 NGVLIDDGVRSA
+439 NGVLNDDRIRNTI
-451 VIEDYRRTAVAIEA
+451 IENHRRTTAAITATTTAVAEA
-465 TTARTAESTRNNA
+465 TASFRHNA
-478 NTVDGYRRIKELHED
+478 NQDYPNLVSSIKDNRERSAKL
-493 FTAEAQ
+493 TASTEIISDNTEAIS
-499 RSGQNCYSISE
+499 RSRTQYSKL
-510 DYATTVRADYFSKFF
+510 YRADQWQSSRDESDY
-525 EETTRELRISSA
+525 REQRRSSGENLNYTAFNLVRSSQSSA
-537 RATERVSDEFAYRF
+537 EFA
-551 RGEANNSQRTAEFGA
+551 
-566 NRNREA
+566 RNIRDIEK
-572 NSTIGTSN
+572 NLVQMN
-580 ERETGLSEQ
+580 ER
-589 LSRKVRGFN
+589 K
-598 TNPIFE
+598 
-604 ALDVLDRRRELQQ
+604 Q
-617 ERQRKNDR
+617 EIEKPRPKQDR
-625 GYDSPSPF
+625 GMDFGM

>member
-22 GEDREREHAQV
+22 GEDREREHAQL

-39 LTAQL
+39 LSAQL

-59 SFYEHDLSDQDKQKI
+59 SFYEHDLSDQDKQQV

-102 NQDTCETRLELNFVI
+102 NQDTGETRLELNFVI

-155 PNDPEHRQLF
+155 PDDPEHRQLF

-185 VYRAVSNG
+185 VYRAVANG
-193 EVTDR
+193 EVADR

-234 LEGEIYEQGFRATSE
+234 LEGEIYEQGFRATGE
-249 YRQEVQQRIAEYR
+249 YRQEVQQRIEEYR
-262 GTTSERYRANVT
+262 GTTSERYRTNVT

-281 HKSQYHS
+281 HKSQYHR
-288 DRYPKVGRK
+288 DRYPTVRRE

-311 AVEPISK
+311 AVKPVSK

-370 AWSRHQKQVQ
+370 AWSGHQKQVQ
-380 RDTDFEQR
+380 RDADAKYSDQREANEGRPFEPIGRQ
-388 DFRETGESRSLEQI
+388 F
-402 RGQLDDQHMQAA
+402 DDQYLQAT
-414 RQQSSAFLYFDQRET
+414 RQQSTTSLYSDQQECRGMAE
-429 GQIRDWLLRS
+429 RLHDS
-439 NGVLIDDGVRSA
+439 NGVLNDDRIRNTIIENHRRTTATITATTSAIAEATASFRHNAKQNYPSLVSSIKGNRERSAKLTASTEIISDNTEAISRSRTQYSKLYRADQWQGQRDGQDHSRQRRSSGENLNHTAFSLVRSSQSSTEFA
-451 VIEDYRRTAVAIEA
+451 RNIRDIEKNIVQ
-465 TTARTAESTRNNA
+465 
-478 NTVDGYRRIKELHED
+478 IKELQKEMDKPQPKKDQGMD
-493 FTAEAQ
+493 F
-499 RSGQNCYSISE
+499 GM
-510 DYATTVRADYFSKFF
+510 
-525 EETTRELRISSA
+525 
-537 RATERVSDEFAYRF
+537 
-551 RGEANNSQRTAEFGA
+551 
-566 NRNREA
+566 
-572 NSTIGTSN
+572 
-580 ERETGLSEQ
+580 
-589 LSRKVRGFN
+589 
-598 TNPIFE
+598 
-604 ALDVLDRRRELQQ
+604 
-617 ERQRKNDR
+617 
-625 GYDSPSPF
+625 

>member
-59 SFYEHDLSDQDKQKI
+59 SFYEHDLSDHDKQKI

-102 NQDTCETRLELNFVI
+102 NQDTGETRLELNFVI

-139 VDLFKQITNT
+139 VDLFKQIINT

-155 PNDPEHRQLF
+155 PDDPEHRQLF

-193 EVTDR
+193 EVADR

-206 SNQINVTRQVKNSI
+206 SNQINVIRQVKNSI

-234 LEGEIYEQGFRATSE
+234 LEGEIYEQSFRATGE
-249 YRQEVQQRIAEYR
+249 YRQEVQQRIEEYR

-281 HKSQYHS
+281 HKSQYHC
-288 DRYPKVGRK
+288 DRYPTVGRE

-311 AVEPISK
+311 AVKPVSK

-332 ANTEPRTASPESSGT
+332 ENTEPRTASPESSGT
-347 EKTYHFEYGTDF
+347 EKAYHFEYGTDF
-359 SSSYFAYSDFL
+359 SSSYFAYSDFI
-370 AWSRHQKQVQ
+370 AWSHRQKQVQ
-380 RDTDFEQR
+380 RSKDTQYSDQ
-388 DFRETGESRSLEQI
+388 RETIEGRSPEQI
-402 RGQLDDQHMQAA
+402 RGQSEYQYVQESIKRQATSMHSDQQECRGMAERLH
-414 RQQSSAFLYFDQRET
+414 D
-429 GQIRDWLLRS
+429 S
-439 NGVLIDDGVRSA
+439 NGILKDDRIRNA
-451 VIEDYRRTAVAIEA
+451 IIENHRRTTAAITATTTAVAEA
-465 TTARTAESTRNNA
+465 TTNFRHSTNQDYPSLVSTIKSNRERSAKLTASTEIISGNTEAISRAGTQYSKLYRADQWQGQRDEQDYSRQRRSSGENLNHTAFSLVRSSQSSTEFARNVRDIEKNIAL
-478 NTVDGYRRIKELHED
+478 IKE
-493 FTAEAQ
+493 
-499 RSGQNCYSISE
+499 
-510 DYATTVRADYFSKFF
+510 
-525 EETTRELRISSA
+525 
-537 RATERVSDEFAYRF
+537 
-551 RGEANNSQRTAEFGA
+551 
-566 NRNREA
+566 
-572 NSTIGTSN
+572 
-580 ERETGLSEQ
+580 
-589 LSRKVRGFN
+589 RKKEIEK
-598 TNPIFE
+598 PKPK
-604 ALDVLDRRRELQQ
+604 Q
-617 ERQRKNDR
+617 DR
-625 GYDSPSPF
+625 GMEFDM